1 MANYED
7 GRFYGD
13 DEWNDNR
20 HYGRDTERKRNQW
33 QEQRSND
40 QYGDYDRWNDNS
52 NQERWRDNSHQN
64 RESGRPYQRQDQRNH
79 SGRRWNDRGSEN
91 SYSGNYSRNEDQN
104 RVDYRHRLEYDNN
117 SADRFE
123 RYNRN
128 YGRGEDNERG
138 WNENYRRGY
147 PRNRY
152 GGDMRNYGNA
162 NQGGFDR
169 GWWDKAKDEVA
180 SWFGDEDAE
189 RRRDRDQRHAES
201 HRGKGPKGYKRS
213 TERIKEDISD
223 LFSDDPYL
231 DASDIEIDVTDDN
244 IVLTGTVAH
253 RQQKRRAEDLA
264 ESVSGVQNVENR
276 IKVAGF
282 QSTSGDH
289 SETKDI
295 TV

>member
-1 MANYED
+1 MADYQED
-7 GRFYGD
+7 RYYGD
-13 DEWNDNR
+13 DEWNENR
-20 HYGRDTERKRNQW
+20 HYDRDTDRKRNQW
-33 QEQRSND
+33 RGQQRND
-40 QYGDYDRWNDNS
+40 QYGDQHRWSDSNDQN
-52 NQERWRDNSHQN
+52 RWRDNSYQN
-64 RESGRPYQRQDQRNH
+64 RESGRPY
-79 SGRRWNDRGSEN
+79 SGQGQHNYSGTGWNDRQGEN
-91 SYSGNYSRNEDQN
+91 MHSANYSRNQDQN

-117 SADRFE
+117 SADRFD

-128 YGRGEDNERG
+128 YDREEDYDRF

-189 RRRDRDQRHAES
+189 RRRDRDQQQSES

-213 TERIKEDISD
+213 TDRIKEDISD

-244 IVLTGTVAH
+244 VILTGTVGH

-264 ESVSGVQNVENR
+264 ESVSGVHNVENR

-282 QSTSGDH
+282 QRTSGDQ